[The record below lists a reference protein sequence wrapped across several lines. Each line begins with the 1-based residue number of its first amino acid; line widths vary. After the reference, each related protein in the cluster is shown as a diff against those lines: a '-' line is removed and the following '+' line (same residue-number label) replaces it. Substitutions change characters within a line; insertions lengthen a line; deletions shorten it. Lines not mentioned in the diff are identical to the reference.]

1 MYQELPE
8 HTESY
13 LATLIVLSAIALAII
28 LLFTMTPS

>member
-13 LATLIVLSAIALAII
+13 LATLVVLTAVALAII
-28 LLFTMTPS
+28 FLFTMTPM